1 MVGTKSI
8 ITSIVPCVSKARTS
22 QLVSIFGKYFTN
34 GGAPKLLINDTEC
47 DIISY
52 SDTEITFM
60 LTEQLSRGLFVATVL
75 NGSEQIM

>member
-1 MVGTKSI
+1 MVGSKSI

-22 QLVSIFGKYFTN
+22 QLVSIFGKNFTN
-34 GGAPKLLINDTEC
+34 GGEPKLLINNVEC